1 MLEACNPQTREDAAE
16 IIVQLLNSLRASE
29 AELNS
34 KEVGD
39 IVEQVD
45 SLLCLCSTLDK

>member
-1 MLEACNPQTREDAAE
+1 MLDVRNPETREDAAE
-16 IIVQLLNSLRASE
+16 IIVQLLNSLRDNE

-45 SLLCLCSTLDK
+45 SLLCLCSTLEK